1 MRTIFGE
8 HQNEKTLQA
17 PSEVLE
23 VIGDMSKSQST
34 ELLADEEKRR
44 RKRARR

>member
-1 MRTIFGE
+1 MRKVFSEYQT
-8 HQNEKTLQA
+8 EKTLQT
-17 PSEVLE
+17 PGEVLE
-23 VIGDMSKSQST
+23 VIGDMSESQST